1 MELDTTTP
9 SLFITLMRHGDAK
22 GSPDIERQLTE
33 LGRQQCSKIGQ
44 MLVTQDLMPDFIL
57 CSGVDRTRQS
67 HEALG
72 LSGVPVGFCGE
83 DLYRAVTTR
92 DVLNIIAEN
101 IPATSRH
108 PLIIGHNPT
117 IHETACY
124 LARESEDDELLQML
138 GMGYPPA
145 TASVF
150 SFSSENWDLLHP
162 STVEL
167 LDILFVE
174 KD

>member
-1 MELDTTTP
+1 MF
-9 SLFITLMRHGDAK
+9 SFILMRHGEAN

-33 LGRQQCSKIGQ
+33 LGRQQCAKIGQ
-44 MLVTQDLMPDFIL
+44 KLLVRDFLPDFIL

-67 HEALG
+67 HDALG
-72 LSGVPVGFCGE
+72 LDGIPVQYCGE
-83 DLYRAVTTR
+83 DLYRAITTR
-92 DVLNIIAEN
+92 DILNIIAEN

-117 IHETACY
+117 IHEAACY
-124 LARESEDDELLQML
+124 LARESENDELLHLL
-138 GMGYPPA
+138 GRGYPPA
-145 TASVF
+145 TASLF

-167 LDILFVE
+167 LDILTP
-174 KD
+174 DQD